1 MLFNSF
7 YFIFIFLP
15 IVLSLYFILNRYNDK
30 LSKILLIIS
39 SLYFYGY
46 FHKYYIL
53 IILGSIFLNYFYS
66 LVIVKYQKKLVLYIG
81 VVLNLVIL
89 GYYKYLDFLIENV
102 NIILGKEFSLLKI
115 ALPLGIS
122 FFTFQ
127 QISYL
132 IDTYNNRQKIPKL
145 EDYIVFVSFFPQ
157 LVAGPIVLSEEI
169 LPQLEDK
176 ENKKINY
183 KNLINGLFLLSIGL
197 VKKVFFADTLA
208 NLAEGGFDNMETLN
222 FIEAW
227 ITSLAYT
234 AQLYFDFSG
243 YCDMAM
249 GIALMFNIKLPLNFN
264 SPYKSKNISEFW
276 TKWHITLGRF
286 LKNYLY
292 IPLGGN
298 RCGEKRKLK
307 NLLIVFLVSGI
318 WHGAGWNYIIWGVVH
333 GIFIVI
339 DKILEKSKIC
349 INKYLGIFFTFSIV
363 NILWIFFRASS
374 LEKAI
379 DILKSMFNIFNID
392 LYLTLEYENAT
403 SGFFHLSMLIKI
415 MIFSYIIIFF
425 FPNSLEKIKNNKFD
439 KKVLTEITFYFI
451 LSLSFLDKISTFL
464 YFNF

>member
-7 YFIFIFLP
+7 YFIFVFLP
-15 IVLSLYFILNRYNDK
+15 VVLILYFILNKYSNK
-30 LSKILLIIS
+30 FSKILLIIS

-53 IILGSIFLNYFYS
+53 IILSSISLNYFYS
-66 LVIVKYQKKLVLYIG
+66 LIIVKYHKKFVLYIG
-81 VVLNLVIL
+81 VILNLIIL
-89 GYYKYLDFLIENV
+89 GYYKYLDFFIENI
-102 NIILGKEFSLLKI
+102 NLLLDKNLLLLKI
-115 ALPLGIS
+115 ILPLGIS

-132 IDTYNNRQKIPKL
+132 IDTYNNKRGIPKI
-145 EDYIVFVSFFPQ
+145 EDYMVFVSFFPQ

-169 LPQLEDK
+169 LPQLKNK

-183 KNLINGLFLLSIGL
+183 KNLINGLFLFSIGL
-197 VKKVFFADTLA
+197 AKKVFLADTLA
-208 NLAEGGFDNMETLN
+208 NLAEGGFDNMEVLN
-222 FIEAW
+222 FAEAW

-249 GIALMFNIKLPLNFN
+249 GIALFFNIKLPLNFN

-276 TKWHITLGRF
+276 TRWHITLGRF

-307 NLLIVFLVSGI
+307 NLFIVFLASGI
-318 WHGAGWNYIIWGVVH
+318 WHGAGWNYIIWGFLH
-333 GIFIVI
+333 GIFIII

-349 INKYLGIFFTFSIV
+349 MNKYLAIFITFNII
-363 NILWIFFRASS
+363 NILWIFFRTSS
-374 LEKAI
+374 LQKAL
-379 DILKSMFNIFNID
+379 DILKSMFNVFNIN
-392 LYLTLEYENAT
+392 LHLTLDYENAT

-425 FPNSLEKIKNNKFD
+425 FPNSLEKVKNNKFN
-439 KKVLTEITFYFI
+439 KKVLMEITFYFI